1 MGFTTFRRRD
11 GQRFRK
17 VYPRIRKTPRFFT
30 ISDEAISIE
39 SSKIEM
45 SSETSARYT
54 FSIPYD
60 QIPTVQLSAEVS
72 DDNQGMVN
80 IFITQLTTT
89 FVVFETSAPFSG
101 TVHIQVF
108 KIGSD

>member
-30 ISDEAISIE
+30 ISDSAMSVE
-39 SSKIEM
+39 SKKIQM
-45 SSETSARYT
+45 TGETSAR
-54 FSIPYD
+54 FDFQIPYL

-80 IFITQLTTT
+80 IFITQLTTE

-101 TVHIQVF
+101 TIHVQVL